1 MIILGIETSCDET
14 SVAVLKDQTILSNV
28 ISSQIKVH
36 AAFGGVVPELASR
49 HHLDNIGW
57 VLQEAIAQAGVT
69 QEQIEGI
76 GVTYGPGLVGS
87 LLVGLNT
94 AKALAYAWKI
104 SYVGVNHLEAHLHS
118 IFLEHPETELPM
130 LSIIAS
136 GGHTSLYYVKSKDD
150 YELLGQ
156 TRDDAI
162 GEAFD
167 KVGKLLGLGYPG
179 GPVIDRIAERKGV
192 NPIGLSKAKFGE
204 DTYDFSYSGIKT
216 AVLHY
221 SQKNQVVPYDGSE
234 IYSEAII
241 DICKSFQTVAIEML
255 MDPLIK
261 AYQRMKPKSVS
272 FSGGVACNSYL
283 RERAELW
290 GNQQNVPVYFPS
302 MVLSTDNA
310 AMIAAVAHHK
320 LSQGN
325 QKRHGFERRPQPEIL
340 TLQRKDATTQ
350 SKIFL
355 SLRLCVNELS
365 GEEFL
370 IRDTKREVHLS
381 DFPLSVFQD
390 QHPGHTS
397 IFCDAASSKPCG

>member
-14 SVAVLKDQTILSNV
+14 SVAVLQDQKILSNV

-36 AAFGGVVPELASR
+36 ERFGGVVPELASR

-57 VLQEAIAQAGVT
+57 VLQEAIHQAGISPK
-69 QEQIEGI
+69 QIEGI

-104 SYVGVNHLEAHLHS
+104 PFVGVNHLEAHLHS
-118 IFLEHPETELPM
+118 IFLEHPDAELPM
-130 LSIIAS
+130 LSVIAS
-136 GGHTSLYYVKSKDD
+136 GGHTSLYYLKTKDD
-150 YELLGQ
+150 YELLGE

-179 GPVIDRIAERKGV
+179 GPVIDRIVSGKGG
-192 NPIGLSKAKFGE
+192 NSIGLSKAQFGE

-221 SQKNQVVPYDGSE
+221 SQKNQVAPHDGSAVL
-234 IYSEAII
+234 SDAIV
-241 DICKSFQTVAIEML
+241 DICRSFQTVAIEML
-255 MDPLIK
+255 LDPVKK
-261 AYQRMKPKSVS
+261 AHRRLNARSIS

-283 RERAELW
+283 RAEANMW
-290 GNQQNVPVYFPS
+290 GKEEKVPVYFPS

-310 AMIAAVAHHK
+310 AMIAAVALHK
-320 LSQGN
+320 LSSGISN
-325 QKRHGFERRPQPEIL
+325 LLDLNADPN
-340 TLQRKDATTQ
+340 
-350 SKIFL
+350 
-355 SLRLCVNELS
+355 LRY
-365 GEEFL
+365 
-370 IRDTKREVHLS
+370 
-381 DFPLSVFQD
+381 
-390 QHPGHTS
+390 
-397 IFCDAASSKPCG
+397 